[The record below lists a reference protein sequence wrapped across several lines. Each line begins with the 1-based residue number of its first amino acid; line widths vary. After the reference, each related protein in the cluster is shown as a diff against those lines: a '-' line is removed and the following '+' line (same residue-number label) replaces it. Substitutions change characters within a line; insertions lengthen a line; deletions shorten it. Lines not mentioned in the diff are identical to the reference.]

1 MAGGGGGAAHRLEE
15 RRRAKWR
22 RGGATS
28 GGLEVEERRR
38 RDESSWSLGGE
49 AARHWKGFIR
59 ALRAIVNP
67 KLRAQRRQPPALKQF
82 RGVRGEFWTP
92 WRRLGERG
100 DAIRIHGAASPTPS
114 FYSRLDA

>member
-1 MAGGGGGAAHRLEE
+1 VEDWR
-15 RRRAKWR
+15 WR
-22 RGGATS
+22 RGGGATS
-28 GGLEVEERRR
+28 PV
-38 RDESSWSLGGE
+38 GGE